1 MREGELAQESYES
14 LLDTLGQLNVTEEM
28 MELLNLTTDEEMVQI
43 LC

>member
-1 MREGELAQESYES
+1 MPEGELTQESYES